1 MKSISIEKLLY
12 KQDKIIIDI
21 RPNYEYQYG
30 TIPGAINI
38 PSIKLLNNDA
48 VPLMSKHYST
58 IPNSRKYTSISLS
71 SSARLLSKSLI
82 SDITALMSIGSSSSK
97 VST

>member
-38 PSIKLLNNDA
+38 PSIKLLNN
-48 VPLMSKHYST
+48 
-58 IPNSRKYTSISLS
+58 PNKYLNKENTYYILCQSGRQSIDIVN
-71 SSARLLSKSLI
+71 LLNI
-82 SDITALMSIGSSSSK
+82 QGFNTVNIIGGYNNYLLTK
-97 VST
+97 

>member
-38 PSIKLLNNDA
+38 PSIKLLNN
-48 VPLMSKHYST
+48 
-58 IPNSRKYTSISLS
+58 PNKYLNKENTYYILCQSGRQSIDIVN
-71 SSARLLSKSLI
+71 LLNI
-82 SDITALMSIGSSSSK
+82 QGFNTVNIIGGNNNYLLTK
-97 VST
+97 